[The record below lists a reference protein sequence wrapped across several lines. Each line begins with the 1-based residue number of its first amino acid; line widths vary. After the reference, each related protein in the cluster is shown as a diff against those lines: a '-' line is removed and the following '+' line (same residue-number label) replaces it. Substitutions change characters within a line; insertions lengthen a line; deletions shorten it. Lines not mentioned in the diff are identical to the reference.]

1 MNALNWVGRNARKV
15 AILVVGS
22 IVLLAGIALLALP
35 GPGMVVIIVGL
46 LILSTEF
53 EWAQRLLDIA
63 VEKAAGATS
72 KVQKSKSGRLAL
84 AGSGV
89 AMIIGGV
96 AVCIFLSQY
105 LVVGISFIIAGVIGL
120 CTLHPRVQ
128 DWIDEKAEVGIN
140 DTDDVPDHRSS
151 TTSAD

>member
-1 MNALNWVGRNARKV
+1 MALLLWIIAVV
-15 AILVVGS
+15 LVV
-22 IVLLAGIALLALP
+22 AGIGALLRRAYLYGALL
-35 GPGMVVIIVGL
+35 IIVGL

-72 KVQKSKSGRLAL
+72 KVQESRSGRLAL

-120 CTLHPRVQ
+120 CTLQPRVQ